1 MVYIQHSKRTRL
13 ICKLTEVVFLLK
25 LSFVL
30 CFQVLKLAS
39 MTECVLQSFSCT
51 EKDVTWYD
59 KFSH

>member
-39 MTECVLQSFSCT
+39 MTECELQSFSCT
-51 EKDVTWYD
+51 EKDVT
-59 KFSH
+59 